1 MSVEFQAFSSQ
12 VGWKLQ
18 EKDNIF
24 YGDPGDE
31 EKVGAGP
38 IKINKD
44 KKKLGELTKV
54 KSFVIE
60 QKEAHK

>member
-1 MSVEFQAFSSQ
+1 MSVEFQTFSSQ

-24 YGDPGDE
+24 YGDPGEE
-31 EKVGAGP
+31 EKVGGP
-38 IKINKD
+38 RKVKRD

-54 KSFVIE
+54 KSIVIE

>member
-31 EKVGAGP
+31 EKVGAGH
-38 IKINKD
+38 ITVKRD

-54 KSFVIE
+54 KSFVTE
-60 QKEAHK
+60 KKEAHY